1 MNVRLERKDAFTVAG
16 ISMEATHASNFGKLW
31 DELFGTVPY
40 EHLQQFGSGQSFG
53 VCYDM
58 QENGHFRYMAGF
70 DADNHPR
77 AKELERLPVPEAEY
91 AVLELNGPVPQCIMD
106 GWAYLRDTYFPE
118 HGLRHAGTPDFE
130 AYAEGDMSA
139 PDYRMEL
146 WVPFEK
152 AAES

>member
-1 MNVRLERKDAFTVAG
+1 
-16 ISMEATHASNFGKLW
+16 MEATHSSNFGKLW
-31 DELFGTVPY
+31 DELFVT
-40 EHLQQFGSGQSFG
+40 
-53 VCYDM
+53 
-58 QENGHFRYMAGF
+58 
-70 DADNHPR
+70 R

-91 AVLELNGPVPQCIMD
+91 AVLELNGPVPQSIMD

-146 WVPFEK
+146 WVPVEK
-152 AAES
+152 AADS